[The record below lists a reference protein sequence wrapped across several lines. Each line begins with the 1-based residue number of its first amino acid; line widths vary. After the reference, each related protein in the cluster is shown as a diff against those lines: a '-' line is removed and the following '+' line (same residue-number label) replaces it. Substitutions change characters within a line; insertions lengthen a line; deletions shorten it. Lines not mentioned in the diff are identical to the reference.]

1 MGRHATLTRARTWK
15 NGQGLFHPNCRH
27 SVSMW
32 LPGISGTPKKRS
44 EAQIKRE
51 KDLFKASQQLNYINR
66 QIQRWKNRVSVAFME
81 QDKILAKAKLKE
93 WRKRKKDFL
102 QEWPE
107 LR

>member
-15 NGQGLFHPNCRH
+15 DGQGLFHPNCRH
-27 SVSMW
+27 SVSVW

-44 EAQIKRE
+44 EEEIERE
-51 KDLFKASQQLNYINR
+51 RKLFKATQQLNYINR
-66 QIQRWKNRVSVAFME
+66 QIQKWRNRVSVAFLE
-81 QDKILAKAKLKE
+81 QDKILANAKVKE

-102 QEWPE
+102 SQFPE